1 MVFGLGVILGMRR
14 ARLTLLSIGTAAA
27 ICASAAAGASATPV
41 APVSPLR
48 PLSSVSALGP
58 LSSSARPVG
67 VGPAHILGPKLAS
80 PPDTAFCQANFGI
93 SCYEPAQFQKAY
105 DLSPLYAQGVNGAGE
120 TIVIVDSFGSPTIA
134 SDLQTFDSTFGL
146 PAPPSFNV
154 IAPAGAIPAYPAD
167 PFGASDRSG
176 WAFETTLDVE
186 WSHVI
191 APGANIL
198 LVETPTSE
206 TEGVQGFPE
215 IVAAENYVVDHG
227 LGDVISQSF
236 GATEQTFPNAQAILD
251 LRSAFVNA
259 QQNNVTVLGASGDN
273 GATDDM
279 SDLTCCYP
287 FAVNSWPSS
296 DPLVTSVGG
305 TQLSLDA
312 SGNRLSPD
320 VVWNDGFGAGG
331 GGQSTVFTRPS
342 FQDGVQSVVGAARG
356 TPDISMS
363 AAVDGAVDVFYSFDD
378 YGQDPTVTGPEWQ
391 LVGGTSEA
399 SPLFS
404 GIVALADQAAGY
416 RLGWLNPT
424 LYARAGTGALG
435 GLVDVTSGNNS
446 FAGVTGFNALPG
458 YDMAS
463 GLGTVDAAAFVSNLA
478 HAASTTTATVTPTS
492 SAFGSSITLGA
503 TVAAVP
509 ANDPFTPTG
518 SVSFYLDG
526 HATPVATAPLV
537 AGHAS
542 VTLSGLAVGSH
553 TVTAV
558 YGGDAKFLSGS
569 SAAVPFTVTAATTVT
584 GSHPGALTVA
594 AGSTVLVRNATIG
607 GALSVK
613 PGGSLDVEQ
622 STISGALTDS
632 GGGALRVCGSTVH
645 GSVAVSNATGFVLV
659 GDATDGCAT
668 NTITATLALTN
679 NHHGVQAIGNNV
691 GGAVLSSGNSGA
703 GPFPDDPG
711 PVVSGNGPH

>member
-1 MVFGLGVILGMRR
+1 MRR
-14 ARLTLLSIGTAAA
+14 VKLALIAIGAAGA
-27 ICASAAAGASATPV
+27 ISAAAAAGASA
-41 APVSPLR
+41 APVMPLG
-48 PLSSVSALGP
+48 PMTAHSAAGP
-58 LSSSARPVG
+58 LSPS
-67 VGPAHILGPKLAS
+67 HILGPRFSS
-80 PPDTAFCQANFGI
+80 PPTTADCQNIFGI

-105 DLSPLYAQGVNGAGE
+105 DLSPLYGQGITGAGE

-146 PAPPSFNV
+146 PAPPSFNI
-154 IAPAGAIPAYPAD
+154 IAPAGQIPAYPAD
-167 PFGASDRSG
+167 PFGTADRSG

-206 TEGVQGFPE
+206 TEGIQGFPE
-215 IVAAENYVVDHG
+215 IVTAENYVIDHN

-236 GATEQTFPNAQAILD
+236 GATEQTFPSAQSILD
-251 LRSAFVNA
+251 LRSAFVSA
-259 QQNNVTVLGASGDN
+259 QQHNVTVLGASGDN
-273 GATDDM
+273 GATDLE
-279 SDLTCCYP
+279 SDLSTLYP

-312 SGNRLSPD
+312 NGNRLAPD

-331 GGQSTVFTRPS
+331 GGQSTVFTRPA
-342 FQDGVQSVVGAARG
+342 FQDGVQGVVGAARG

-378 YGQDPTVTGPEWQ
+378 YGQSPTATGPEWQ
-391 LVGGTSEA
+391 IVGGTSEA

-424 LYARAGTGALG
+424 LYARAGTGSLG

-463 GLGTVDAAAFVSNLA
+463 GLGTVDAAAFVANLA
-478 HAASTTTATVTPTS
+478 QAAATTTATVSPTS
-492 SAFGSSITLGA
+492 SAFGSPITLSA

-509 ANDPFTPTG
+509 TDDPFTPTG

-526 HATPVATAPLV
+526 QATPVATVPLV

-542 VTLSGLAVGSH
+542 VTLSGLVVGSH

-558 YGGDAKFLSGS
+558 YSGDAKFLSGS
-569 SAAVPFTVTAATTVT
+569 SAAVPFTVTAATTVS
-584 GSHPGALTVA
+584 GSHPGSLIVA

-607 GALSVK
+607 GAISVK
-613 PGGSLDVEQ
+613 PGGSLDLEG
-622 STISGALTDS
+622 STVSGGLTDS
-632 GGGALRVCGSTVH
+632 GGGNLRVCGSTVN
-645 GSVAVSNATGFVLV
+645 GPVDVTNAGGFVLV

-668 NTITATLALTN
+668 NTITGALDLTN
-679 NHHGVQAIGNNV
+679 DHHGVQAIGNRV
-691 GGAVLSSGNSGA
+691 SGAVISSGNSGA
-703 GPFPDDPG
+703 GPFPDDLG
-711 PVVSGNGPH
+711 PVVSGNGPR